1 MTIESDIVIPA
12 DVPKNAEATYKAN
25 YKLITGGSGRLMLF
39 AGDQKTE
46 HLNDDFYGTDIHPD
60 DADPEHMFRIASG
73 SRVGVFAS
81 QLGLIARYGK
91 SYPNVPYLVKM
102 NSKTHLV
109 KTDQK
114 DPLSPQLWTIQQVVE
129 LRDSAKLKIAAVGY
143 TIYLGSEYEDVM
155 LSQAAQIIYEAHK
168 HGLVVVLWI
177 YPRGKAVKNEKDAH
191 LIAGAAGTA
200 AALGADFVK
209 VNPPKEEGKDSAEL
223 LKEAAKAAG
232 RTKLVCAGGSS
243 TSAEKFLSQLY
254 AQIHTGGASGNAT
267 GRNIHQKS
275 LDEAI
280 RMCNAISAITMD
292 NADVAKALKIY
303 NGNKAA
309 AKKTAA
315 KPAAAKTAATKA
327 APAKATAT
335 KAAAKKA
342 TTVKTA
348 AAKTTATKTNA
359 AKAPVA
365 KPAAKPASN
374 TKATAAK
381 PAAKTPATKANT
393 AKTTA
398 AKTTAA
404 KTSAAKAPATKANT
418 AKANTAK
425 ATAAKTTATKT
436 SAAKAPATKAGT
448 TKAAAAKTTAAKAK
462 ATKSKAKK

>member
-1 MTIESDIVIPA
+1 MADKIDIVIPA
-12 DVPKNAEATYKAN
+12 DVPKEAEATYKKN
-25 YKLITGGSGRLMLF
+25 YELITGGSGRLMLF

-46 HLNDDFYGTDIHPD
+46 HLNDDFYGKDIHPD

-109 KTDQK
+109 KTEQK
-114 DPLSPQLWTIQQVVE
+114 DPLSTQLWTIQQVVE

-155 LSQAAQIIYEAHK
+155 LSQAARIISEAHK
-168 HGLVVVLWI
+168 YGLVVVLWI
-177 YPRGKAVKNEKDAH
+177 YPRGKAVKDEKNAH

-223 LKEAAKAAG
+223 LKEASKAAG

-292 NADVAKALKIY
+292 NADVAAALKIY
-303 NGNKAA
+303 NGNKAPTSKAA
-309 AKKTAA
+309 AKPAAAKATATKAAAKPAAKKAPAKATAAKPASKPASKPAAAKTTAVKTAA
-315 KPAAAKTAATKA
+315 KPAAKKAPAAKATAPKAPAVKADAKKASGTKA
-327 APAKATAT
+327 ATAKAVPAKATAT
-335 KAAAKKA
+335 KAAAK
-342 TTVKTA
+342 
-348 AAKTTATKTNA
+348 
-359 AKAPVA
+359 
-365 KPAAKPASN
+365 PADK
-374 TKATAAK
+374 
-381 PAAKTPATKANT
+381 
-393 AKTTA
+393 
-398 AKTTAA
+398 
-404 KTSAAKAPATKANT
+404 
-418 AKANTAK
+418 
-425 ATAAKTTATKT
+425 
-436 SAAKAPATKAGT
+436 
-448 TKAAAAKTTAAKAK
+448 KAAASK